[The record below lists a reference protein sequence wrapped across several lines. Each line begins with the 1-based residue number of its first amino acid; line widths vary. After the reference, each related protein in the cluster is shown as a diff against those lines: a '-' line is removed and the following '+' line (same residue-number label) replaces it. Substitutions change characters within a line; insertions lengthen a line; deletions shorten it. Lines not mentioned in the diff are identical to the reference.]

1 MYSVLFSSLRPAFRA
16 PAPCCCCCCCTREY
30 GARSATSDIGVGWRS
45 ALSVSSLYEALED
58 RQSKLQATSAT
69 LHELEQLNHK
79 LSAEN
84 DALRRSG
91 HAELQSFLA
100 EINSLKV
107 EISEKD
113 AQLKGEVQL
122 HKETKAVLED
132 VKASVSVSF
141 EQSQSKTLRR
151 SNTFQRGGGNQTDG
165 AGQMFE
171 VGRSYED
178 LALEERFDS
187 RSHGGGALSL
197 HRSSS
202 QSSRRSTP
210 EPNTSTAAA
219 AKRAAMSVTSL
230 QKALERSVEEKVT
243 LFNQYQA
250 ALAEAERLQN
260 ELGKWKQYAE
270 LASQGGT

>member
-1 MYSVLFSSLRPAFRA
+1 
-16 PAPCCCCCCCTREY
+16 
-30 GARSATSDIGVGWRS
+30 VGWRS

-58 RQSKLQATSAT
+58 RQSKLQATSAS

-84 DALRRSG
+84 DTLRRSG

-100 EINSLKV
+100 EINSLKG
-107 EISEKD
+107 EISAKD
-113 AQLKGEVQL
+113 AQFKGEVQL
-122 HKETKAVLED
+122 HNETKAMLED
-132 VKASVSVSF
+132 LKASVSVSF
-141 EQSQSKTLRR
+141 EQQSQSKNLRR
-151 SNTFQRGGGNQTDG
+151 SNTFQRGGNQTDG

-187 RSHGGGALSL
+187 RSHGGALSL
-197 HRSSS
+197 HRISSS

-230 QKALERSVEEKVT
+230 QKALERTVEEKVT
-243 LFNQYQA
+243 LFDQYQA
-250 ALAEAERLQN
+250 ALANAERLQN

-270 LASQGGT
+270 LASQGGTCRRRRRRRRRRRQT